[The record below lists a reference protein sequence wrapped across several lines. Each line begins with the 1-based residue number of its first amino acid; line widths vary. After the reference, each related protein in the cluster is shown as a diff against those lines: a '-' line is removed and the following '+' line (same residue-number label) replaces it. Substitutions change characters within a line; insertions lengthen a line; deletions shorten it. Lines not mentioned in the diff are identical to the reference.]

1 MTHERTWWQW
11 MLMSALLIAADQATK
26 YAIVTLTPHGASY
39 PLTSYFNLVHVWN
52 LGAAFSFLADA
63 GGWQRYAF
71 IALGI
76 GISTTLAVLL
86 YRGLANRLE
95 APAFA
100 LIIGGALGNV
110 TDRIAR
116 GYVVDYLDFHW
127 QGWHWPAFNIAD
139 IAITTGAVLLIAAS
153 RLESSVSTN
162 QEITHSKSG

>member
-1 MTHERTWWQW
+1 MTP
-11 MLMSALLIAADQATK
+11 
-26 YAIVTLTPHGASY
+26 YGASY
-39 PLTSYFNLVHVWN
+39 PFTSYFNLVHVWN
-52 LGAAFSFLADA
+52 RGAAFSFLADT

-76 GISTTLAVLL
+76 CISTALAVLL

-110 TDRIAR
+110 TDRISL

-139 IAITTGAVLLIAAS
+139 IAITTGAVLLVAAS
-153 RLESSVSTN
+153 RLESNVSAD
-162 QEITHSKSG
+162 QAITHSKSD